1 MNKAQGTLR
10 TAGAERGLVG
20 NVGRA
25 AAAAAAESC
34 GAFFL
39 FLFFFGPFSSFID
52 PGSSEVCE
60 EREGL
65 RRSVQRVALKTRK
78 TFIQS
83 LGFTRYRSAFY

>member
-1 MNKAQGTLR
+1 M
-10 TAGAERGLVG
+10 G

-34 GAFFL
+34 GALIFL
-39 FLFFFGPFSSFID
+39 VRFSSFID

-65 RRSVQRVALKTRK
+65 RRSVQRVALKHEK
-78 TFIQS
+78 LFIQS